1 MLSSGEQ
8 TWSTFGFGWA
18 PARLSKSK
26 TDPLSIQLHGVHPEL
41 STSEMDKKQ
50 EPNMRIY
57 ITFCPLLALDDYY
70 RSDCFRTAPS
80 CYQYVAN
87 NPSAYQ
93 NAYWLINHIKVYEQ
107 SGEVAMND
115 TDTIP
120 TIQSPE

>member
-1 MLSSGEQ
+1 MGASAPIEVKNGSTVDPT
-8 TWSTFGFGWA
+8 TWGPPRAQYLGDC
-18 PARLSKSK
+18 R
-26 TDPLSIQLHGVHPEL
+26 VN
-41 STSEMDKKQ
+41 MDKKQ
-50 EPNMRIY
+50 ELNIRIY
-57 ITFCPLLALDDYY
+57 TTFCPPLARDDYY
-70 RSDCFRTAPS
+70 RSDCFHTAPS

-107 SGEVAMND
+107 SWEVAMND